1 MDSTNCRSCSVRC
14 PLMQQ
19 PSVAVDAHRRPKLAT
34 LGCGAARQN
43 QPLVSCQ
50 RREAC
55 ESNRSH
61 GAHRGSSFNEWLPH
75 ELHRE
80 ADLEPARNL
89 LALIVA
95 DLYMQ
100 LLHEVIDIK
109 LVVVMTR

>member
-1 MDSTNCRSCSVRC
+1 M
-14 PLMQQ
+14 P
-19 PSVAVDAHRRPKLAT
+19 VDATAQRGRGCTQKTKVGHARMRCSKAEPAT
-34 LGCGAARQN
+34 
-43 QPLVSCQ
+43 
-50 RREAC
+50 RE
-55 ESNRSH
+55 
-61 GAHRGSSFNEWLPH
+61 